1 MSETE
6 GKAYQYKNSKII
18 NNKMSAARINRAA
31 SLLYRSEDNP
41 KKAKNAKFVFLQ
53 CCIRRKA

>member
-1 MSETE
+1 
-6 GKAYQYKNSKII
+6 
-18 NNKMSAARINRAA
+18 MSAARINRAA
-31 SLLYRSEDNP
+31 LLLYRSEDNP